1 MTDKPPHRRS
11 ANRLATTPEAA
22 PGIMPDIMPETG
34 LDGWFD
40 GITHCYPLRVHYE
53 DTDAGGIVYHAQYL
67 AFAERGR
74 SAWLRCAGIDQPAL
88 LADVGAGFVVRRI
101 EIDFL
106 AAAGLGA
113 TIEVRSDLLRL
124 GGASVKLQQTVKN
137 IETGHILARLF
148 VDIGFAMLRHQTA
161 PRACRLPAA
170 VTSSLAG
177 LVAPADTQT
186 S

>member
-1 MTDKPPHRRS
+1 MTDKPPHHRS
-11 ANRLATTPEAA
+11 ADCLAATPETRF
-22 PGIMPDIMPETG
+22 ETGFEAG

-40 GITHCYPLRVHYE
+40 GISHCYPLRVHYE

-88 LADVGAGFVVRRI
+88 LADAGTGFVVRRI

-106 AAAGLGA
+106 AAAGLGTA
-113 TIEVRSDLLRL
+113 IEVRSDLLRL
-124 GGASVKLQQTVKN
+124 GGASLKLQQTVKN

-161 PRACRLPAA
+161 PRACRLPAK
-170 VTSSLAG
+170 VKSSLAG
-177 LVAPADTQT
+177 LVAPACTQT

>member
-1 MTDKPPHRRS
+1 MTDKPPHHRS
-11 ANRLATTPEAA
+11 QDCPAVTL
-22 PGIMPDIMPETG
+22 DIGFGTR

-40 GITHCYPLRVHYE
+40 GITHRYPLRVNFE

-88 LADVGAGFVVRRI
+88 LADAGTGFVVRRI

-113 TIEVRSDLLRL
+113 
-124 GGASVKLQQTVKN
+124 
-137 IETGHILARLF
+137 
-148 VDIGFAMLRHQTA
+148 
-161 PRACRLPAA
+161 
-170 VTSSLAG
+170 
-177 LVAPADTQT
+177 
-186 S
+186 

>member
-1 MTDKPPHRRS
+1 MTDKPPHHRS
-11 ANRLATTPEAA
+11 ADCLAATPKTRFETGFEA
-22 PGIMPDIMPETG
+22 G

-40 GITHCYPLRVHYE
+40 GITHCYLLRVHYE

-88 LADVGAGFVVRRI
+88 LADAGAGFVVRRI

-113 TIEVRSDLLRL
+113 TIQVRSDLLRL

-170 VTSSLAG
+170 VKSSLAG
-177 LVAPADTQT
+177 LVAPAGTET
-186 S
+186 Y

>member
-1 MTDKPPHRRS
+1 MTDKPPHHRS
-11 ANRLATTPEAA
+11 ADCLAATPDTRFETGFEA
-22 PGIMPDIMPETG
+22 G

-40 GITHCYPLRVHYE
+40 GISHCYPLRVHYE

-88 LADVGAGFVVRRI
+88 LADAGTGFLVRRI

-106 AAAGLGA
+106 TAAGLGTA
-113 TIEVRSDLLRL
+113 IEVRSDLLRL

-148 VDIGFAMLRHQTA
+148 VDIGFVAFNAGET
-161 PRACRLPAA
+161 PRIARLPAA
-170 VTSSLAG
+170 VRSRLSGVMTVSETAVS
-177 LVAPADTQT
+177 
-186 S
+186 

>member
-1 MTDKPPHRRS
+1 MTDKPPHHYS
-11 ANRLATTPEAA
+11 QDCLAATPDT
-22 PGIMPDIMPETG
+22 GFGTG

-40 GITHCYPLRVHYE
+40 GITHCYPLRVQYE

-88 LADVGAGFVVRRI
+88 LADAGSGFVVRRI

-124 GGASVKLQQTVKN
+124 GGASVKLQQSVKN
-137 IETGHILARLF
+137 VETGHILARIF
-148 VDIGFAMLRHQTA
+148 VDIGFARLLHQTG

>member
-1 MTDKPPHRRS
+1 MTDKPPHCRS
-11 ANRLATTPEAA
+11 ANRLATTPETA
-22 PGIMPDIMPETG
+22 PGTMPDIMPETW

-53 DTDAGGIVYHAQYL
+53 DTDAGGIIYHAQYL

-74 SAWLRCAGIDQPAL
+74 SAWLRCAGIDQLAL
-88 LADVGAGFVVRRI
+88 LANVGAGFVVRRI

-113 TIEVRSDLLRL
+113 AIEVRSDLLRL
-124 GGASVKLQQTVKN
+124 GGASLKLQQTVKN

>member
-1 MTDKPPHRRS
+1 MTDKPLHHQS
-11 ANRLATTPEAA
+11 ADCPATTSNTRL
-22 PGIMPDIMPETG
+22 ETG

-74 SAWLRCAGIDQPAL
+74 SAWLRCAGIDQPGL
-88 LADVGAGFVVRRI
+88 LAHAGTGFVVRRI
-101 EIDFL
+101 EIDFV
-106 AAAGLGA
+106 ATAGLGA
-113 TIEVRSDLLRL
+113 AIEVRSDLLRL
-124 GGASVKLQQTVKN
+124 GGASVKLQQIVKN

-148 VDIGFAMLRHQTA
+148 VDIGFAMLRHQIA
-161 PRACRLPAA
+161 PRACRLPTA
-170 VTSSLAG
+170 VRLSLAG
-177 LVAPADTQT
+177 LVTPAATRT

>member
-1 MTDKPPHRRS
+1 MTDKPPHYRS
-11 ANRLATTPEAA
+11 QDCLAT
-22 PGIMPDIMPETG
+22 MPNTG
-34 LDGWFD
+34 FGTWLDGRFD
-40 GITHCYPLRVHYE
+40 GITHCYPLRVQYE

-74 SAWLRCAGIDQPAL
+74 SAWLRCAGINQPAL
-88 LADVGAGFVVRRI
+88 LADARTGFVVRRI

-106 AAAGLGA
+106 AAAELGA
-113 TIEVRSDLLRL
+113 VIEVRSDLLRL

-148 VDIGFAMLRHQTA
+148 VDIGFVMLRRQTA

-170 VTSSLAG
+170 VRSSLAG
-177 LVAPADTQT
+177 LVAPVGTQT

>member
-1 MTDKPPHRRS
+1 MTDKTPHHRS
-11 ANRLATTPEAA
+11 ADCLSAT
-22 PGIMPDIMPETG
+22 PDTGFETG

-88 LADVGAGFVVRRI
+88 LADPGAGFVVRRI
-101 EIDFL
+101 EIAFL
-106 AAAGLGA
+106 AAARLGA

-170 VTSSLAG
+170 VKSSLAG
-177 LVAPADTQT
+177 LVAPAGTQT

>member
-11 ANRLATTPEAA
+11 EDCLATTPDTRFETRFEA
-22 PGIMPDIMPETG
+22 G

-40 GITHCYPLRVHYE
+40 GISHCYPLRVHYE

-88 LADVGAGFVVRRI
+88 LADAGAGFVVRRI

-148 VDIGFAMLRHQTA
+148 VDIGFAILRHQTA
-161 PRACRLPAA
+161 PRACSLPAA
-170 VTSSLAG
+170 VRSSLAG
-177 LVAPADTQT
+177 LVTPAGTQT